1 MRKTTSMILAALFA
15 ALTAVGALIR
25 IPTPVS
31 SFTLQVLFTAMA
43 GILLGKK
50 WGAASQAVYV
60 LLGLTGLPIFTSGGG
75 PGAFLQPSGGFLF
88 GMIAMAWVTGSMVEK
103 YGAGFRTLCL
113 ACGLGLAALYAIGLP
128 YMHLILTV
136 WLRQDWT
143 IGQTLVSGMLLFLP
157 GDVLKL
163 LAASLLGARLYPAF
177 YRK

>member
-75 PGAFLQPSGGFLF
+75 PGAFLQPSGGFLVF
-88 GMIAMAWVTGSMVEK
+88 LVYSRKILC
-103 YGAGFRTLCL
+103 FRQVS
-113 ACGLGLAALYAIGLP
+113 I
-128 YMHLILTV
+128 MSF
-136 WLRQDWT
+136 
-143 IGQTLVSGMLLFLP
+143 GQT
-157 GDVLKL
+157 
-163 LAASLLGARLYPAF
+163 AAWTSPMWAQRSMSIHNRLWPMPPPMV
-177 YRK
+177 